1 MDLSVDS
8 SPVEGQGTPSGIDPI
23 DVEWGGFYRGGSY
36 LVYGRAASGRG
47 LLALRFAA
55 AGAER
60 RQRCLFVTS
69 ERFRDLAVEA
79 SSIGWD
85 LRRARMQGLVRLT
98 RVPPVVS
105 GGEDADADVLGALR
119 DLAALIRREKTSRVV
134 VNDFLPFVMFR
145 SLDRFRQAF
154 VEFLE
159 ALDGVDSTLIIAL
172 PEPANDQSARVV
184 EFVSTKLT
192 GTIHVEPFAYD
203 PGSSERRLTL
213 TPHMGH
219 AGRPVVCR
227 WDLSNLVQLPT
238 PSREKATAVSDSPDR
253 LATGPRSDAPR
264 AVPEPR
270 PVASE
275 PAREAVIDVAEGR
288 DPDEV
293 TPLPAWPPERPI
305 RETGDEKGG
314 PAQTPEPADSVSPE
328 DPSGAGSLDAERESF
343 RARLESRFERR
354 ERGGVPFLLL
364 AMRLDREADSATR
377 PFDFEFIIDLVS
389 DSLRSQDSYLVQ
401 PDTERLVV
409 CLADSTPDDA
419 QDFFARLRRTLEAE
433 APQRAAQ
440 LLHAVSAIVVPDGR
454 PFPSAAEF
462 LRYALDEE

>member
-1 MDLSVDS
+1 MLVNADS
-8 SPVEGQGTPSGIDPI
+8 SHGEGQGVPSGIAPI
-23 DVEWGGFYRGGSY
+23 DQEWGGLYRGGAY

-47 LLALRFAA
+47 LLTLQFAA
-55 AGAER
+55 AGVER
-60 RQRCLFVTS
+60 GSACLVVAS

-79 SSIGWD
+79 SSIGMD
-85 LRRARMQGLVRLT
+85 LRRARANGLVRLT
-98 RVPPVVS
+98 RVPPMVS
-105 GGEDADADVLGALR
+105 SGTDEDGAIVDALR
-119 DLAALIRREKTSRVV
+119 DLAALIRRERTPRVV
-134 VNDFLPFVMFR
+134 INDFLPFVMFR

-159 ALDGVDSTLIIAL
+159 ELDGVDSTLLMAL

-203 PGSSERRLTL
+203 PGSAERRLTL

-219 AGRPVVCR
+219 LGGNVVCR
-227 WDLSNLVQLPT
+227 WDLSSLVQLPSESRAAAGGTRETAT
-238 PSREKATAVSDSPDR
+238 PASP
-253 LATGPRSDAPR
+253 GPREDHSWIPREPAPV
-264 AVPEPR
+264 VPEPTS
-270 PVASE
+270 VAPEPSEAPDDEFEADSGEPETPSDLPGRSSPEAPSGGE
-275 PAREAVIDVAEGR
+275 PAEG
-288 DPDEV
+288 
-293 TPLPAWPPERPI
+293 
-305 RETGDEKGG
+305 
-314 PAQTPEPADSVSPE
+314 
-328 DPSGAGSLDAERESF
+328 ERERF
-343 RARLESRFERR
+343 RARLDSQFERR

-364 AMRLDREADSATR
+364 AMRLDRTEDSATR

-389 DSLRSQDSYLVQ
+389 DSLRSQDSFLVQ

-409 CLADSTPDDA
+409 WLADSTPEDA

-433 APQRAAQ
+433 APQRASQ

-462 LRYALDEE
+462 LSYALDEE